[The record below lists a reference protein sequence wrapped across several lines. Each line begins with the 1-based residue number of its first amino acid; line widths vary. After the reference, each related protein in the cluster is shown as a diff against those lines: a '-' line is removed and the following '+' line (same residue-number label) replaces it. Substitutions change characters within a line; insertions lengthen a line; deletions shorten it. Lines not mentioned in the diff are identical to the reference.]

1 MTARS
6 RPRARIAALKVA
18 ARFAPEAV
26 RITSETAPI
35 PIPTAAGWVRRQC
48 SETSV
53 AIPTTTDTTRS
64 QGGSICQASARVKAL
79 IANATR
85 YIVAST
91 TRSRRPRSSSGASIT
106 TSGSAERSQPDRPSV
121 KRAVAWRAIARGRRL
136 GERHGRDPLPKSLP
150 ATTEGLGER
159 SPRTVA
165 ANPAGRESA
174 GMIETNGLTKQLGGR
189 TVVSDVTF
197 RCEPGT
203 VTGFLGPNGAGK
215 TTTMRMLVGLSQPD
229 SGHAQILGGRYRDLP
244 NPGRRVGIL
253 LDASAQHAGRRG
265 REALA
270 VSAHTMGVPA
280 QRVDAL
286 LELVGLDEAAARRR
300 VGRYSL
306 GMRQRLGLAHA
317 LLGDPEVLILDEPAN
332 GLDPEGM
339 RWMRELLRGFADRGG
354 TVLLSSHLLAE
365 VEAVADRMMIIG
377 NGRIQAQGTRAELLA
392 DSGTIVEADDLAE
405 LDAAMHRAGL
415 ATHPADG
422 DRRLVEAEPEVVA
435 RAAMADGVVLR
446 RLSPAADAGLERL
459 FFELTTSGASTP
471 SPQTDSIRPELAGAT
486 A

>member
-1 MTARS
+1 
-6 RPRARIAALKVA
+6 
-18 ARFAPEAV
+18 
-26 RITSETAPI
+26 
-35 PIPTAAGWVRRQC
+35 
-48 SETSV
+48 
-53 AIPTTTDTTRS
+53 
-64 QGGSICQASARVKAL
+64 
-79 IANATR
+79 
-85 YIVAST
+85 
-91 TRSRRPRSSSGASIT
+91 
-106 TSGSAERSQPDRPSV
+106 
-121 KRAVAWRAIARGRRL
+121 
-136 GERHGRDPLPKSLP
+136 
-150 ATTEGLGER
+150 
-159 SPRTVA
+159 
-165 ANPAGRESA
+165 
-174 GMIETNGLTKQLGGR
+174 MIQTNGLTKRLGGR

-215 TTTMRMLVGLSQPD
+215 TTTMRMLVGLSEPD
-229 SGHAQILGGRYRDLP
+229 SGHARILGARYRDLP

-253 LDASAQHAGRRG
+253 LDSSAQHTGRRG

-270 VSAHTMGVPA
+270 VSAHVMGVPA
-280 QRVDAL
+280 QRVEAL
-286 LELVGLDEAAARRR
+286 LELVGLDETAARRR
-300 VGRYSL
+300 VGKYSL

-339 RWMRELLRGFADRGG
+339 RWMRGLLRNFADRGG

-377 NGRIQAQGTRAELLA
+377 GGRIQAQGTRAELLTE
-392 DSGTIVEADDLAE
+392 SRTIVEADDLAG
-405 LDAAMHRAGL
+405 LDAALHRAGL

-446 RLSPAADAGLERL
+446 RLAPAEGAGLERL
-459 FFELTTSGASTP
+459 FFKLTTPGASTP
-471 SPQTDSIRPELAGAT
+471 STQTDSIHPELAGAT